1 MKRLFAI
8 IILLAL
14 CRPVY
19 GEVLVY
25 HISGSTKGIDVETG
39 NYLRQQLRGYFVL
52 EVSISQVKVNSSA
65 LIFIGSEASNAKIQE
80 TIPDIVFEF
89 RKTTA
94 ASGSEWLSIELYDE
108 LYGIYCVLTGNAKS
122 TEIGSANKENVAKG
136 FNGNIVISGTLPL
149 IDRDARS
156 SGPIKLKLDANTTK
170 DANKKTMSFLQVVAD
185 LQSKLLNSGYQYY

>member
-8 IILLAL
+8 IIMLVL

-25 HISGSTKGIDVETG
+25 NISGSTKGVDIETG
-39 NYLRQQLRGYFVL
+39 NYLRQQLRGYLVFDA
-52 EVSISQVKVNSSA
+52 SISQVKVNSSA
-65 LIFIGSEASNAKIQE
+65 LIFIGSDASNAKIQE
-80 TIPDIVFEF
+80 TVSDIVFEF
-89 RKTTA
+89 RKT
-94 ASGSEWLSIELYDE
+94 SEWLSIELYDE
-108 LYGIYCVLTGNAKS
+108 SYGMDCVLTGGAKS
-122 TEIGSANKENVAKG
+122 TDIGSADKENVAKG

-185 LQSKLLNSGYQYY
+185 LQTKLLNSGYQYY

>member
-8 IILLAL
+8 IIILVL

-25 HISGSTKGIDVETG
+25 NISGSTKGVDIETG
-39 NYLRQQLRGYFVL
+39 NYLRQQLRGYLVL
-52 EVSISQVKVNSSA
+52 DASISQVKVNSSA
-65 LIFIGSEASNAKIQE
+65 LIFIGSDASNAKIQE
-80 TIPDIVFEF
+80 TVPDIVFEF
-89 RKTTA
+89 RKTA
-94 ASGSEWLSIELYDE
+94 EWLSIELYDE
-108 LYGIYCVLTGNAKS
+108 SYGMDCVLTGGAKS
-122 TEIGSANKENVAKG
+122 ADIGSANKENVAKG

-185 LQSKLLNSGYQYY
+185 LQTKLLNSGYQYY